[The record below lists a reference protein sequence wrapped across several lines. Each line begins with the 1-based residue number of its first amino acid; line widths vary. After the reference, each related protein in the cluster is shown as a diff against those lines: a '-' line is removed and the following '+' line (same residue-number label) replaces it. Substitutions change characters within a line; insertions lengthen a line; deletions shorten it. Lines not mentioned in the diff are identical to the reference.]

1 MAEDSGASGGAAE
14 GDAADIVVH
23 LYRTEPGA
31 RDDGQGT
38 TVLTDDQAE
47 TAAERVRAQLGD
59 DLDAGFAELVCC
71 YQNLIYVIVLRACQH
86 PIDAE
91 DLAAEVFLRAY
102 QALRG
107 YDRIRIADLQ
117 LRPWLVTIA
126 LNTWRNAVRDRGR
139 RPAQV
144 PLSQSSERTVP
155 PDAFEAATDR
165 IDQRREL
172 AWLTAQ
178 LPETQRIA
186 VVLRH
191 ACGLSIAEVA
201 QALDCPEGTARS
213 HVSRGLRN
221 LRLRAR
227 QSASAVPHE
236 PSARSV
242 CSNDGQRQSMREE
255 SLGDEHEL

>member
-1 MAEDSGASGGAAE
+1 LL
-14 GDAADIVVH
+14 I
-23 LYRTEPGA
+23 
-31 RDDGQGT
+31 DDP
-38 TVLTDDQAE
+38 AE
-47 TAAERVRAQLGD
+47 TAAERVRELLGD
-59 DLDAGFAELVCC
+59 NLDAGFAELVCC
-71 YQNLIYVIVLRACQH
+71 YQNLIYVTVLRACQH

-144 PLSQSSERTVP
+144 PLGQSAERPVQ
-155 PDAFEAATDR
+155 PDAFEAAADR

-172 AWLTAQ
+172 AWLTAR

-191 ACGLSIAEVA
+191 ACGLSVAEVA
-201 QALDCPEGTARS
+201 QVLACPEGTARS

-221 LRLRAR
+221 LRLSA
-227 QSASAVPHE
+227 QQPASALPRE
-236 PSARSV
+236 LSAGLV
-242 CSNDGQRQSMREE
+242 CGKDGQRQPMREE
-255 SLGDEHEL
+255 SLGDEHER